1 MAISAACS
9 HTARLL
15 FVLGALAPFLAAA
28 APGEAARPKV
38 CIALSGGGALG
49 LAHVGVLRELEAMRV
64 PVDCVAGTSMGAIV
78 GGLYAAGYSPAELEE
93 LATTL
98 DWASLVRDA
107 PNRRHLPYRRKVDDL
122 YYLTR
127 WELGVSKRG
136 IRLPDAI
143 VSGHRLG
150 VELQLLTL
158 RAAGIDDFDRLPLP
172 FRAVAADAATAET
185 VVLDRGPL
193 ATALRASMA
202 VPGLFA
208 PVEIDGRLLVDGGV
222 VSNLPV
228 AVAREL
234 GADVVIAVDL
244 HAPLAERERPESITR
259 VLSQSLDA
267 LSQREVARAVRD
279 ADVVLRPRVDAWGL
293 LDFEVAAELVARGAE
308 ATRDQADSL
317 RAFALDEATWRRHLE
332 RQRRATP
339 SLPILQVVV
348 EPGPGLPRAAVA
360 RAVRTR
366 PGEALDP
373 LLLSADL
380 ERLWELGEFASV
392 GFALEPGGVD
402 GWILRLTGRDKPWG
416 PNFLRTGISLAT
428 DLEGESS
435 FGLLAALTM
444 TRLGAL
450 GAELKVAA
458 EAAEN
463 PLLNVEL
470 YQPVAPSRV
479 PFVSLAFGV
488 GERKQRIGLAG
499 GPVQYRFLA
508 LRANADAGLALG
520 RWGELR
526 AGYRLFRTES
536 RAFGERPADTPDFD
550 QDHSGFGADLIL
562 DQLDRVNFPRSGAL
576 LVVDYHEARTE
587 LGADEEYRK
596 VDMQLGAAASRGRQ
610 TLLLLAHAAS
620 GLGGDLPP
628 SEWLGLGGLFTLSGL
643 PPGEVVGAYGG
654 VASLAYLLRIG
665 RLPKFGDGFYLG
677 FSVEAGNAWP
687 TADAVDLG
695 DLRRSIALVFG
706 ADTIL
711 GPLYLAH
718 GHAEGGS
725 DSFYLYLG
733 RTF

>member
-1 MAISAACS
+1 MARSS
-9 HTARLL
+9 FLSRTARHLW
-15 FVLGALAPFLAAA
+15 VLGALALFPAAA
-28 APGEAARPKV
+28 SGEAARPRV
-38 CIALSGGGALG
+38 CLALSGGGALG

-64 PVDCVAGTSMGAIV
+64 PVDCIAGTSMGAIV

-93 LATTL
+93 IATTL
-98 DWASLVRDA
+98 DWSSLVRDA
-107 PNRRHLPYRRKVDDL
+107 PDRRHLPYRRKVDDL

-158 RAAGIDDFDRLPLP
+158 RAAGIDDYDHLPLP

-185 VVLDRGPL
+185 VVLRSGPL

-228 AVAREL
+228 GVAHEL

-279 ADVVLRPRVDAWGL
+279 ADVVLRPRVDDWGL

-317 RAFALDEATWRRHLE
+317 RAFALDETAWRHHLE
-332 RQRRATP
+332 RQRRETP
-339 SLPILQVVV
+339 SLPIRQVVV

-366 PGEALDP
+366 PGEELDP
-373 LLLSADL
+373 LRLSGDL

-392 GFALEPGGVD
+392 GFALEPGGDD

-450 GAELKVAA
+450 GAELKIAA

-488 GERKQRIGLAG
+488 GERKQRIGVEG
-499 GPVQYRFLA
+499 RPVQYRFLA

-536 RAFGERPADTPDFD
+536 RAFGQRPAETPDFD
-550 QDHSGFGADLIL
+550 RDHSGFGADLVL
-562 DQLDRVNFPRSGAL
+562 DQLDRVNFPRRGAL
-576 LVVDYHEARTE
+576 FVVNYHEARTE
-587 LGADEEYRK
+587 LGADEDFREI
-596 VDMQLGAAASRGRQ
+596 DMQVGAAASRGRH
-610 TLLLLAHAAS
+610 TLLLLVHAHS
-620 GLGGDLPP
+620 GLGGELPA
-628 SEWLGLGGLFTLSGL
+628 SEWIGLGGLFNLSGL

-665 RLPKFGDGFYLG
+665 RLPKFGDGLYLG
-677 FSVEAGNAWP
+677 LSVEAGNAWP
-687 TADAVDLG
+687 TADAVDSG